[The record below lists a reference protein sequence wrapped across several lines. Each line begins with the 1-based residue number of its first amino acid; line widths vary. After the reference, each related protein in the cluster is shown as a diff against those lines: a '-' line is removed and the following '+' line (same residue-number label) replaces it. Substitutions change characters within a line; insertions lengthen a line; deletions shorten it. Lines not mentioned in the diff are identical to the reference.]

1 MSRIVL
7 VNPGGLFGKELRE
20 RLGDWP
26 TLPTDVTLV
35 ATREEE
41 VGLLTEV
48 SGAAAIVGRY
58 EPEVLEP
65 AQLVFYCGG
74 AATDGPLLADL
85 PRGCTAVLLAADAG
99 ADLARP
105 AVAGVSEVMPGE
117 GALLSPH
124 PGAVGLAHLL
134 HPLRPLG
141 LRRAAATLI
150 LPASMHGEPA
160 LEELFAQ
167 TRSLITFSP
176 QPKSPIFGGQ
186 LAFNVVPLPEV
197 GERVVDLTARSLGG
211 EPLPLAV
218 QALEAGVFHAVSFSL
233 WIELEPATTLRGVR
247 QALAAHAPIEIVREG
262 SRLGPVDGA
271 NSDGVQVGRIHPDPR
286 QPGAFWLWAVM
297 DNLTSGGVLN
307 ALGLATELLGGSV
320 S

>member
-1 MSRIVL
+1 M
-7 VNPGGLFGKELRE
+7 
-20 RLGDWP
+20 
-26 TLPTDVTLV
+26 
-35 ATREEE
+35 
-41 VGLLTEV
+41 
-48 SGAAAIVGRY
+48 
-58 EPEVLEP
+58 
-65 AQLVFYCGG
+65 
-74 AATDGPLLADL
+74 LADL

-105 AVAGVSEVMPGE
+105 AVAGVSDVMPGE
-117 GALLSPH
+117 APLLSPH
-124 PGAVGLAHLL
+124 PGAVALAHLL

-186 LAFNVVPLPEV
+186 LAFNVVALPEV
-197 GERVVDLTARSLGG
+197 GERLLDLTAQALGG

-218 QALEAGVFHAVSFSL
+218 QVLEAGVFHAVSLSL
-233 WIELEPATTLRGVR
+233 WIELAPATTVRQLR
-247 QALAAHAPIEIVREG
+247 QALAAHAPIEIVREEV
-262 SRLGPVDGA
+262 RLGPVDA
-271 NSDGVQVGRIHPDPR
+271 ASSDHLMLGRIHSDPR

-297 DNLTSGGVLN
+297 DNLTTGGVIN